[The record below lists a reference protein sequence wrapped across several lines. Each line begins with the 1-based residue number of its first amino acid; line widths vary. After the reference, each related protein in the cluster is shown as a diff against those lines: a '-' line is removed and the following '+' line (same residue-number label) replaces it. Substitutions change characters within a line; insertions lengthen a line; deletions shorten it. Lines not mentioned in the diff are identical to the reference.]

1 MEQPPHRRSVI
12 WRLLYFLASFYVAG
26 TVVGGIALG
35 WIALHSSSAPI
46 RPYEERNV
54 RAAAL
59 AKSVEFRDVE
69 ITAPDGAVLRAWY
82 MRPHEP
88 NGDAVILL
96 HSISGNRVEMY
107 DYGKWLLE
115 NHYNVLLPDERHH
128 GDSGGL
134 TTYGVKEADD
144 IHRWV
149 DWIETNEPARCVYGL
164 GESTGAA
171 ELLQSLPI
179 ELRFCAV
186 VGESAN
192 ATFRE
197 EEYTRLGRLL
207 YTGPWLGRTFF
218 RPMVDV
224 GFLCVRLLYG
234 IDLEVASPEQAVV
247 GIRTPILLIHGLDDT
262 YIPTYNSDLIQAK
275 NPAIVVWKVPGA
287 VHVGAHAAAPQEF
300 ERRVLEWFAEHTV
313 AAKHR
318 VLQART
324 DS

>member
-1 MEQPPHRRSVI
+1 MEQPPPHRPI
-12 WRLLYFLASFYVAG
+12 LWRLLCFLASFYVAG

-35 WIALHSSSAPI
+35 WLALHASSAPI
-46 RPYEERNV
+46 RPYEERNA

-69 ITAPDGAVLRAWY
+69 ITTSDGVVLRAWY
-82 MRPHEP
+82 MRPREA

-107 DYGKWLLE
+107 DYGKWLVE
-115 NHYNVLLPDERHH
+115 NRYSVLLLDERHH

-171 ELLQSLPI
+171 ELLESLPH
-179 ELRFCAV
+179 ESRFCAV

-197 EEYTRLGRLL
+197 EQYTRLGRLFH
-207 YTGPWLGRTFF
+207 TGPWLGRTLF

-224 GFLCVRLLYG
+224 GFLYVRWRYG
-234 IDLEVASPEQAVV
+234 IDLEAASPEQAVI
-247 GIRTPILLIHGLDDT
+247 GIKTPILLIHGLDDT
-262 YIPTYNSDLIQAK
+262 YIPPYNSDLIKAK

-287 VHVGAHAAAPQEF
+287 VHVGARAAAPQEF
-300 ERRVLEWFAEHTV
+300 ERRVLEWFAEHS
-313 AAKHR
+313 AAVKPTS
-318 VLQART
+318 APN
-324 DS
+324 SN